1 MKNIKDR
8 LKKSGLRVTPI
19 REEVLEYFT
28 DQQRAL
34 AHADIEAN
42 YKNKFDRVTLYRTL
56 TTFIESGILHK
67 VSDN

>member
-1 MKNIKDR
+1 MKNIKER

-34 AHADIEAN
+34 AHADIETN
-42 YKNKFDRVTLYRTL
+42 YKNKFDVRKIILLLYI
-56 TTFIESGILHK
+56 FIS
-67 VSDN
+67 